1 MNNTSYFMWILKKNK
16 KIKKYI
22 YTHILLY
29 YYLKGFLLSR
39 LLLLDAQNILILL
52 TYI

>member
-1 MNNTSYFMWILKKNK
+1 MNNTSYFMWILKKK
-16 KIKKYI
+16 YIYIYI

-29 YYLKGFLLSR
+29 YYLKGFLFSR